1 MDNASIKKNIR
12 RVRKSRKLTQEEM
25 AHKLGMSLSS
35 YREFEKGGTP
45 ILNGNLLKMASFL
58 ETPTEELVLGYQPK
72 LTGGVDIKNLK
83 KEYSDKEVILVGRIS
98 DLENLIRAKNQTIAD
113 KDDIIASKNEIISM
127 LKRMLAELEEE
138 IQSDRDKYTV
148 SLTDSQQT
156 GSESD

>member
-12 RVRKSRKLTQEEM
+12 KVRKSRKLTQEEM

-72 LTGGVDIKNLK
+72 QAGGIDIKNLK
-83 KEYSDKEVILVGRIS
+83 KEYSDKEGILVGRIS
-98 DLENLIRAKNQTIAD
+98 DLENLIRAKDQTIAD
-113 KDDIIASKNEIISM
+113 KDDMIASKNEIILM
-127 LKRMLAELEEE
+127 LKKMLAEKE
-138 IQSDRDKYTV
+138 
-148 SLTDSQQT
+148 
-156 GSESD
+156 G